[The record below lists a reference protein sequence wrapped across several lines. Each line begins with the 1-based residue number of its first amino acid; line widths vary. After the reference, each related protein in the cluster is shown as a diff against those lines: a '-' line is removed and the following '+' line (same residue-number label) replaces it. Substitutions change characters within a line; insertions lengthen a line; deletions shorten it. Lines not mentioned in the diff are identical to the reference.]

1 MDIAI
6 PMNDIS
12 SRDLRIL
19 ARLRPFFLVV
29 DLGFILYW
37 VVTVLHLIPAEYL
50 YKDYADP
57 MAAAWNWSF
66 LPLDLAV
73 SATGLLSLQLS
84 RRRNPLAVRWAVAS
98 LSLTT
103 ASGMQAISFW
113 AIRGDFDWVW
123 WAPNLFLL
131 VYPWFFLAPILRRGD
146 G

>member
-1 MDIAI
+1 MDH
-6 PMNDIS
+6 IS
-12 SRDLRIL
+12 SRELRIL
-19 ARLRPFFLVV
+19 AKLRPFFLVV
-29 DLGFILYW
+29 DIGFILYW
-37 VVTVLHLIPAEYL
+37 VVTVFHLIPAEYL

-57 MAAAWNWSF
+57 MASAWNWSF

-73 SATGLLSLQLS
+73 SATGLLALQLL
-84 RRRNPLAVRWAVAS
+84 RRRNPLAVRLAVAS

-131 VYPWFFLAPILRRGD
+131 IYPWWFLWALFQVRPECR
-146 G
+146 